1 MRPFSYFGLAL
12 LLGMTLTGCVK
23 ERRGLCPCRLSLDL
37 SRLDTSVVEIAR
49 VNVLG
54 PGGYMY
60 DESVGMESFGEE
72 VLINVPKGG
81 CMLCVY
87 SGEQGFVN
95 PDLGLSIPYGEDCP
109 PVYMCAAFLD
119 TECEQYRKVVMLR
132 KSYCRLSVHVTDVE
146 YFPFGL
152 AVRSNV
158 AGYGADGAPVP
169 GEFYCGIDDF
179 SEEDWVLSVP
189 RQTDDGMVLEIN
201 DGTTVLKTFALG
213 EYIRASGYDW
223 NAADLED
230 ITVGIDYTRTKLTVS
245 VQGWDEVYEFD
256 VVI

>member
-1 MRPFSYFGLAL
+1 MRPFKCFWLSVI
-12 LLGMTLTGCVK
+12 LGMTLIGCVK
-23 ERRGLCPCRLSLDL
+23 ERRDHCPCRLSLDL
-37 SRLDTSVVEIAR
+37 SRLDTSVVKIAR

-54 PGGYMY
+54 PGGYLY
-60 DESVGMESFGEE
+60 DESVGMEYFGEDM
-72 VLINVPKGG
+72 LIKVPKGG

-87 SGEQGFVN
+87 SGEQGFAA
-95 PDLGLSIPYGEDCP
+95 PDRGLSIPYGEDCP
-109 PVYMCAAFLD
+109 PVYMCTAFLD
-119 TECEQYRKVVMLR
+119 TECEQYRKIVMLR
-132 KSYCRLSVHVTDVE
+132 KSYCRLSVYVADVE

-158 AGYGADGAPVP
+158 TGYGADGAPIP
-169 GEFYCGIDDF
+169 GEFFYRTDGF
-179 SEEDWVLSVP
+179 FGEDWTLSVP
-189 RQTDDGMVLEIN
+189 RQTDDSMTLEIN

-230 ITVGIDYTRTKLTVS
+230 ITIGIDYTRTKLTVS

>member
-1 MRPFSYFGLAL
+1 MRPFNYFWLAL
-12 LLGMTLTGCVK
+12 FLGMILTGCVK
-23 ERRGLCPCRLSLDL
+23 ERRDHCPCRLSLDL
-37 SRLDTSVVEIAR
+37 SRLDTSVVKIAR

-54 PGGYMY
+54 PGGYLY
-60 DESVGMESFGEE
+60 DESVGMEYFGEDM
-72 VLINVPKGG
+72 LIKVPKGG

-87 SGEQGFVN
+87 SGEQGFAA
-95 PDLGLSIPYGEDCP
+95 PDRGLSIPYGEDCP
-109 PVYMCAAFLD
+109 PVYMCTAFLD
-119 TECEQYRKVVMLR
+119 TECEQYRKIVVLR
-132 KSYCRLSVHVTDVE
+132 KSFCRLSVYVADVE

-158 AGYGADGAPVP
+158 TGYGADGAPIP
-169 GEFYCGIDDF
+169 GEFFYMTDGF
-179 SEEDWVLSVP
+179 FGEDWTLSVP
-189 RQTDDGMVLEIN
+189 RQTDDSMTLEIN
-201 DGTTVLKTFALG
+201 DGTNVLKTFALG

-230 ITVGIDYTRTKLTVS
+230 ITIGIDYTRTKLTVS